1 MPVELPNIE
10 AIKQFVAMGN
20 GVALLPRIA
29 VEAEINRGEL
39 VQIPVKELQMERKV
53 RLVYRRG
60 ASLSHAA
67 RAFMKV
73 LELMAAQQNGPYLF
87 QKERG

>member
-1 MPVELPNIE
+1 
-10 AIKQFVAMGN
+10 
-20 GVALLPRIA
+20 
-29 VEAEINRGEL
+29 
-39 VQIPVKELQMERKV
+39 MERKV
-53 RLVYRRG
+53 RLVHRRG

-73 LELMAAQQNGPYLF
+73 LELMATQKDGRYLF

>member
-1 MPVELPNIE
+1 
-10 AIKQFVAMGN
+10 
-20 GVALLPRIA
+20 
-29 VEAEINRGEL
+29 
-39 VQIPVKELQMERKV
+39 VKELQMQRRL

-67 RAFMKV
+67 RAFLKV
-73 LELMAAQQNGPYLF
+73 LESMAAQESGRWLY

>member
-1 MPVELPNIE
+1 
-10 AIKQFVAMGN
+10 
-20 GVALLPRIA
+20 
-29 VEAEINRGEL
+29 